1 MKVIGIE
8 RALLNRLDQE
18 PDLEKKAMIW
28 RKLGNCTKGG
38 KIAGRSI
45 SSCLN
50 RDGYIEISPA
60 VLFTLFQKP

>member
-8 RALLNRLDQE
+8 RALLNRLYKE
-18 PDLEKKAMIW
+18 PDLERKALIW
-28 RKLGNCTKGG
+28 RELGNRTKGG

-50 RDGYIEISPA
+50 SDGYIEISPA
-60 VLFTLFQKP
+60 VLFTSFQKP